1 MIKLNVYD
9 NTLEELESYFTSIGE
24 KKFRATQLFEWLYR
38 EKIDSFDEITN
49 MKKDLIER
57 LKSDFSI
64 DFLKLED
71 RQISSDGTN
80 KFLFRLN
87 DDNLIETV
95 LMNNEYGYSICV
107 TTQVGCN
114 MGCIFC
120 ASGLRG
126 KVRNLTKGEITL
138 QILMV
143 EKIANVRISSV
154 VVMGIGEPFDN
165 YDNVIDFTHI
175 INNPKGLEIGARHIT
190 ISTSGLVEGIRRYA
204 NEPLQTNLAVS
215 LHASNNKI
223 RDYLMKINKAYDIN
237 TLIFE
242 IKKYIEKTNRRVT
255 IEYILLNNINDSL
268 ECARELAHLLK
279 GMNVYVNLIPY
290 NTVSENGLKRS
301 QNIDGFYNE
310 LKKLKINVT
319 KRREQGHDIDAACG
333 QLRSKKMK
341 ENL

>member
-1 MIKLNVYD
+1 MNIYDYTLNE
-9 NTLEELESYFTSIGE
+9 LEEYFASIND

-38 EKIDSFDEITN
+38 VKINSFDDITN
-49 MKKDLIER
+49 MKKELIER
-57 LKSDFSI
+57 LKSDFEI
-64 DFLKLED
+64 KPLELVE

-80 KFLFRLN
+80 KFLFRLY

-114 MGCIFC
+114 MGCLFC

-126 KVRNLTKGEITL
+126 RVRNLTKGEITL
-138 QILMV
+138 QILMA
-143 EKIANVRISSV
+143 ERIANIKVSSV

-165 YDNVIDFTHI
+165 YDNVMDFVKI

-190 ISTSGLVEGIRRYA
+190 ISTSGLIEGIKKYS
-204 NEPLQTNLAVS
+204 NEPLQTNLAIS
-215 LHASNNKI
+215 LHASNNET
-223 RDYLMKINKAYDIN
+223 RSRLMKINKVYNIESLIN
-237 TLIFE
+237 E
-242 IKKYIEKTNRRVT
+242 VKEYINKTNRRVT
-255 IEYILLNNINDSL
+255 IEYILLDGINDSINN
-268 ECARELAHLLK
+268 ANELADLLR

-290 NTVSENGLKRS
+290 NTVSENGLRRS
-301 QNIDGFYNE
+301 ENVNEFYNA
-310 LKKLKINVT
+310 LKKRKINVT

-333 QLRSKKMK
+333 QLRSKKIK